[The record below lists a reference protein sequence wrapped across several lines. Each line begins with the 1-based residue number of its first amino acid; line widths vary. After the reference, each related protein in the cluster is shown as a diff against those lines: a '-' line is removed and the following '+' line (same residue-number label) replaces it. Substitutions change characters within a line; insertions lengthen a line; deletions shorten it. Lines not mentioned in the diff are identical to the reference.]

1 MFQIPKSLIFFQ
13 MGLSVNKIQIREE
26 LIELFV
32 KNVMPK
38 PQRDIFKKNVQ
49 KLRKISENNEI
60 IEHKTELKRKIET
73 VSDSNNESDSNWST
87 KKKFKPQ
94 NRISF
99 P

>member
-1 MFQIPKSLIFFQ
+1 MSKSSIFQ
-13 MGLSVNKIQIREE
+13 MGLSVNKIQIRED
-26 LIELFV
+26 LIQLFV

-60 IEHKTELKRKIET
+60 MEHKTELKRKIEDT
-73 VSDSNNESDSNWST
+73 SDSSDSSSST
-87 KKKFKPQ
+87 KKKFKPH